1 MDTLDLQSILRRNPK
16 IDAEEINEFLED
28 AKTVGNERY
37 RPSSSPY
44 DGRRMMIDEREEV
57 RVPQKKRLSRYAKA

>member
-16 IDAEEINEFLED
+16 IDAEEISEFLED
-28 AKTVGNERY
+28 AKTVGNERS

-44 DGRRMMIDEREEV
+44 DGRRMIIDEREEV
-57 RVPQKKRLSRYAKA
+57 RVSQKKRLSRYAKA